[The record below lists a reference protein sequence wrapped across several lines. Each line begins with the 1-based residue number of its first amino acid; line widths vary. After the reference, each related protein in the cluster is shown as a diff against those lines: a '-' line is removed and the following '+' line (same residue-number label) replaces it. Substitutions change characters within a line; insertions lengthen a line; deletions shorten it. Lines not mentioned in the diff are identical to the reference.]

1 LFSSSSGM
9 KHPFDRCQGVTVH
22 VGREGT
28 MRDLE
33 GNLVAIP
40 GLAQKDKSPLWGGF
54 DGDLVALPTGLVAGA
69 GFEPVTFRL

>member
-1 LFSSSSGM
+1 M

-33 GNLVAIP
+33 GNLAAIP
-40 GLAQKDKSPLWGGF
+40 GLAQKDPFYQGRSLSRRKDFKASRTA
-54 DGDLVALPTGLVAGA
+54 ALTEWRQLCAA
-69 GFEPVTFRL
+69 